1 MAKIGQK
8 NYTIQVYDKTYTT
21 LQTII
26 ADATVLGFTA
36 QINGGFQEM
45 SFTLE
50 RDIQDWNSA
59 TNGAFALNNVCELKV
74 QDLDSN
80 TPLLIFNGYI
90 SKVTILQTPQKKTV
104 TATVLGFST
113 RLQKDIYKDG
123 TTATITHTTAD
134 PSTIFKAII
143 TKLRDSA
150 NGNIP
155 FLNFVDTG
163 TPSVQTTGLSVTYA
177 FRSMTYFDALE
188 QCRKMSPPFWYWYI
202 GTDKVFYFKTK
213 PTAPTHKL
221 FLGQID
227 TFQGEY
233 SMEDIV
239 NGVLIW
245 DGGTAYRY
253 LQDAASIAAY
263 GRRIDRVQDSNNTG
277 TDGMDKTALQ
287 EIGEKKDPRSIITI
301 KVADNNEW
309 EDINSNVGY
318 DIESFQVGQTV
329 SISGIAETAATG
341 LLSPNMTIVRIQY
354 YPTYAILDLELPAM
368 ELADYL
374 ADTKKSD
381 DKAKKTTIP
390 STYTAV

>member
-8 NYTIQVYDKTYTT
+8 NYTIQVFDKTYST

-26 ADATVLGFTA
+26 ADATIQGFTSV
-36 QINGGFQEM
+36 INGGFQEM
-45 SFTLE
+45 TFTLE
-50 RDIQDWNSA
+50 RSVQDWNSA
-59 TNGAFALNNVCELKV
+59 ANGAFALNNVCELKV
-74 QDLDSN
+74 QDMDSN
-80 TPLLIFNGYI
+80 TPLIIFNGYI
-90 SKVTILQTPQKKTV
+90 SKVSITQTPDKKSV

-113 RLQKDIYKDG
+113 RLTKDIYRNG
-123 TTATITHTTAD
+123 TTTTITHSSAD
-134 PSTIFKAII
+134 PSTIFKAIVD
-143 TKLRDSA
+143 KLRDTA

-155 FLNFVDTG
+155 FLNYISTG
-163 TPSVQTTGLSVTYA
+163 TQSVATTGLSVSYA
-177 FRSMTYFDALE
+177 FRSMTFFDAIE
-188 QCRKMSPPFWYWYI
+188 QCRKMSPAFWYWYI
-202 GTDKVFYFKTK
+202 GTDKNFYFQSK

-227 TFQGEY
+227 TFQADY
-233 SMEDIV
+233 SLEDIV
-239 NGVLIW
+239 NAVLIW
-245 DGGTAYRY
+245 DGSTNYRY
-253 LQDAASIAAY
+253 LADAASIAAY
-263 GRRIDRVQDSNNTG
+263 GRRLDLVQDSNNTG

-287 EIGEKKDPRSIITI
+287 EIGEKKDPRSTIQI

-318 DIESFQVGQTV
+318 DIESFRVGQTV
-329 SISGIAETAATG
+329 SISGISETAASG

-368 ELADYL
+368 ELSDYL
-374 ADTKKSD
+374 AATKKSD